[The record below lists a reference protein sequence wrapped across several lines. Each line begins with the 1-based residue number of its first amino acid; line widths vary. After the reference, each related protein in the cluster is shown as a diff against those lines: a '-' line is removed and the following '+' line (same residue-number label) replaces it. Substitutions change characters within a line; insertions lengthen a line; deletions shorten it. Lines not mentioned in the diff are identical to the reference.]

1 MHVDLVG
8 RVLRG
13 NPGAHALALPDRV
26 VFTPS
31 TGAPVW
37 RRMIVNASASVPAA
51 AGVTAVVVGDSA
63 PS

>member
-1 MHVDLVG
+1 MSCAET
-8 RVLRG
+8 RVRTRSPFLT
-13 NPGAHALALPDRV
+13 V
-26 VFTPS
+26 IVFTPS